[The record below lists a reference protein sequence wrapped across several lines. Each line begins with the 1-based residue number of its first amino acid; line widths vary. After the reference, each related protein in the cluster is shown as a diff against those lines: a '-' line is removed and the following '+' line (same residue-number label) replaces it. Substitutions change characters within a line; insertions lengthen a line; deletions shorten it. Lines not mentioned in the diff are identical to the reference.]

1 MKKVL
6 GLAISFCMLFG
17 TVFAKGVYD
26 GDIQLHLGLGLDSA
40 KAVAEVPYDLEKSVK
55 CNLESGSTT
64 VDFELSTWHLFD
76 VNDLIGVGFNLGFS
90 GGFGKTSKMGTTVE
104 LNGKTTPVD
113 QLFPVELKP
122 SFAGH
127 FNGLIGPAVG
137 FTLNDVIKFD
147 LAVGFAYGLD
157 LYSYEYENYDPY
169 SRNTDT
175 KSDEFMIFG
184 AGFGFDV
191 QAKFFPKSVV
201 SPVLGYR
208 LSSIF
213 SSEVISSNVMIEFLS
228 GYWNSVNFI
237 ANEIYLGVSFNW

>member
-6 GLAISFCMLFG
+6 GLAISFCMFFG

-40 KAVAEVPYDLEKSVK
+40 KAVADFGLGKYTLEA
-55 CNLESGSTT
+55 GSTT

-90 GGFGKTSKMGTTVE
+90 GGIGKTSKMVMTQE
-104 LNGKTTPVD
+104 VD
-113 QLFPVELKP
+113 GRTLSSVSMSSDMLG
-122 SFAGH
+122 FAGH

-147 LAVGFAYGLD
+147 LAVGLAYGFD
-157 LYSYEYENYDPY
+157 LYSYAYEYETEY
-169 SRNTDT
+169 SRVTRGDAC
-175 KSDEFMIFG
+175 MIFG
-184 AGFGFDV
+184 AGFGCDV

-213 SSEVISSNVMIEFLS
+213 SSEVISSNENS
-228 GYWNSVNFI
+228 SSSHWDSVNYI

>member
-40 KAVAEVPYDLEKSVK
+40 KAVAEEPYSGKSAK
-55 CNLESGSTT
+55 ITLESGSTT

-90 GGFGKTSKMGTTVE
+90 GGIGKTSKMTVSSVPMPSDW
-104 LNGKTTPVD
+104 L
-113 QLFPVELKP
+113 

-147 LAVGFAYGLD
+147 LAVGLAYGFD
-157 LYSYEYENYDPY
+157 LYSYEYEIVTANYRSTTADA
-169 SRNTDT
+169 
-175 KSDEFMIFG
+175 FMIFG
-184 AGFGFDV
+184 AGFGCDV

-213 SSEVISSNVMIEFLS
+213 SSEVISSNEMIELLS
-228 GYWNSVNFI
+228 GYWNSVNYI

>member
-40 KAVAEVPYDLEKSVK
+40 KAVAEVPYDLTM
-55 CNLESGSTT
+55 ESGSTT

-90 GGFGKTSKMGTTVE
+90 GGIGKTSKMTLSSVPMPSDG
-104 LNGKTTPVD
+104 L
-113 QLFPVELKP
+113 

-147 LAVGFAYGLD
+147 LAVGLAYGFD
-157 LYSYEYENYDPY
+157 LYSYEYEIVTAN
-169 SRNTDT
+169 SRSTTADA
-175 KSDEFMIFG
+175 FMIFG
-184 AGFGFDV
+184 AGFGCDV

-213 SSEVISSNVMIEFLS
+213 SSEVISSNEMIELLS
-228 GYWNSVNFI
+228 GYWNSVNYI

>member
-40 KAVAEVPYDLEKSVK
+40 KAVAEVPYLEDSVK
-55 CNLESGSTT
+55 YTMESGSTT

-90 GGFGKTSKMGTTVE
+90 GGIGKTSKMTVSSV
-104 LNGKTTPVD
+104 PMPSD
-113 QLFPVELKP
+113 QL
-122 SFAGH
+122 SIAGH

-157 LYSYEYENYDPY
+157 LYSYEYENYDRY
-169 SRNTDT
+169 SRSSGVDT
-175 KSDEFMIFG
+175 FMIFG

-213 SSEVISSNVMIEFLS
+213 SSEVISSDLDFLS
-228 GYWNSVNFI
+228 AYWDSVNYI

>member
-40 KAVAEVPYDLEKSVK
+40 KAVAEEPYSGKSAK
-55 CNLESGSTT
+55 MTLESGSTT

-90 GGFGKTSKMGTTVE
+90 GGIGKTSKMTVSSVPMPSDW
-104 LNGKTTPVD
+104 L
-113 QLFPVELKP
+113 

-147 LAVGFAYGLD
+147 LAVGLAYGFD
-157 LYSYEYENYDPY
+157 LYSYEYEYETGY
-169 SRNTDT
+169 SRSSGVYT
-175 KSDEFMIFG
+175 FMIFG
-184 AGFGFDV
+184 AGFGCDV

-213 SSEVISSNVMIEFLS
+213 SSEVISSNKMIELLS
-228 GYWNSVNFI
+228 GYWNSVNYI

>member
-40 KAVAEVPYDLEKSVK
+40 KAVAESPYLEDSVK
-55 CNLESGSTT
+55 CTMESGSTT

-90 GGFGKTSKMGTTVE
+90 GGIGKTSKMTVSSVPMPSDW
-104 LNGKTTPVD
+104 L
-113 QLFPVELKP
+113 

-147 LAVGFAYGLD
+147 LAVGLAYGFD
-157 LYSYEYENYDPY
+157 LYSYEYDEYEIVTAN
-169 SRNTDT
+169 SRSTTADA
-175 KSDEFMIFG
+175 FMIFG
-184 AGFGFDV
+184 AGFGCDV

-213 SSEVISSNVMIEFLS
+213 SSEVISSNVMIELLS
-228 GYWNSVNFI
+228 GYWNSVNYI

>member
-40 KAVAEVPYDLEKSVK
+40 KAVAEVPYLEDSVK
-55 CNLESGSTT
+55 YTMESGSTT

-90 GGFGKTSKMGTTVE
+90 GGIGKTSKMTVSSVPMPSDR
-104 LNGKTTPVD
+104 L
-113 QLFPVELKP
+113 

-147 LAVGFAYGLD
+147 LAVGLAYGFD
-157 LYSYEYENYDPY
+157 LYSYEYEIVTAN
-169 SRNTDT
+169 SRSPTADT
-175 KSDEFMIFG
+175 FMIFG
-184 AGFGFDV
+184 AGFGCDV

-213 SSEVISSNVMIEFLS
+213 SSEVISSNVMIELLS
-228 GYWNSVNFI
+228 GYWNSVNYI

>member
-6 GLAISFCMLFG
+6 GLAISFCMFFG
-17 TVFAKGVYD
+17 TVFAKGGYD

-40 KAVAEVPYDLEKSVK
+40 KAVAEEPYSGKSAK
-55 CNLESGSTT
+55 MTLESGSTT

-90 GGFGKTSKMGTTVE
+90 GGIGKTSKMGMTAE
-104 LNGKTTPVD
+104 CNGITISAE
-113 QLFPVELKP
+113 QLFPVALEP
-122 SFAGH
+122 SIAGH

-147 LAVGFAYGLD
+147 LAVGFAYGFD
-157 LYSYEYENYDPY
+157 LYSYEREIFTTN
-169 SRNTDT
+169 SRSTT
-175 KSDEFMIFG
+175 GEVYMIFG
-184 AGFGFDV
+184 AGFGCDV

-213 SSEVISSNVMIEFLS
+213 SSEVISSNENS
-228 GYWNSVNFI
+228 SSSHWDSVNYI

>member
-40 KAVAEVPYDLEKSVK
+40 KAVAESSFYEQSLKTTMK
-55 CNLESGSTT
+55 SGSTT

-90 GGFGKTSKMGTTVE
+90 GGIGKTSKMGMTAE
-104 LNGKTTPVD
+104 CNGRTISAE
-113 QLFPVELKP
+113 QLSSLEP
-122 SFAGH
+122 SIAGH

-147 LAVGFAYGLD
+147 LAVGLAYGFD
-157 LYSYEYENYDPY
+157 LYSYAYEYENGY
-169 SRNTDT
+169 SRDAGG
-175 KSDEFMIFG
+175 DACMIFG
-184 AGFGFDV
+184 AGFGCDV

-213 SSEVISSNVMIEFLS
+213 SSEVISSDLDSLS
-228 GYWNSVNFI
+228 AYWDSVNYI

>member
-40 KAVAEVPYDLEKSVK
+40 KAVAESSVYEQSLK
-55 CNLESGSTT
+55 TTMKSGSTT

-90 GGFGKTSKMGTTVE
+90 GGIGKTSKLEQKSEVLGESESSKMPSDW
-104 LNGKTTPVD
+104 L
-113 QLFPVELKP
+113 

-147 LAVGFAYGLD
+147 LAVGLAYGFD
-157 LYSYEYENYDPY
+157 LYSYAYEYENGY
-169 SRNTDT
+169 SRDAGG
-175 KSDEFMIFG
+175 DACMIFG
-184 AGFGFDV
+184 AGFGCDV

-213 SSEVISSNVMIEFLS
+213 SSEVITSDENSSS
-228 GYWNSVNFI
+228 GNWDSVNFI

>member
-40 KAVAEVPYDLEKSVK
+40 KAVAEVPYLEQSVK
-55 CNLESGSTT
+55 ETLESGSTT

-90 GGFGKTSKMGTTVE
+90 GGIGKTSKLVMTEEFRGITFDIDSV
-104 LNGKTTPVD
+104 PSD
-113 QLFPVELKP
+113 QL
-122 SFAGH
+122 SIAGH

-147 LAVGFAYGLD
+147 LAVGLAYGFD
-157 LYSYEYENYDPY
+157 LYSYEYVEEDGY
-169 SRNTDT
+169 SRSTGVDT
-175 KSDEFMIFG
+175 FMIFG

-213 SSEVISSNVMIEFLS
+213 SSEVISSNEMIIQFLS
-228 GYWNSVNFI
+228 GFWNSVNFI

>member
-40 KAVAEVPYDLEKSVK
+40 KAVEEPYSGKSAK
-55 CNLESGSTT
+55 MTLESGSTT

-90 GGFGKTSKMGTTVE
+90 GGIGKTSKMGMTQE
-104 LNGKTTPVD
+104 VD
-113 QLFPVELKP
+113 GRTLSSVPMPSDWL

-147 LAVGFAYGLD
+147 LAVGLAYGFD
-157 LYSYEYENYDPY
+157 LYSYEYEYETGY
-169 SRNTDT
+169 SRSSGVYT
-175 KSDEFMIFG
+175 FMIFG
-184 AGFGFDV
+184 AGFGCDV

-213 SSEVISSNVMIEFLS
+213 SSEVISSDLDFLS
-228 GYWNSVNFI
+228 AYWDSVNYI

>member
-40 KAVAEVPYDLEKSVK
+40 KAVADFGLGKYTLEA
-55 CNLESGSTT
+55 GSTT

-90 GGFGKTSKMGTTVE
+90 GGIGKTSKLEQKSEVLGESESSKMPSDW
-104 LNGKTTPVD
+104 L
-113 QLFPVELKP
+113 

-147 LAVGFAYGLD
+147 LAVGLAYGFD
-157 LYSYEYENYDPY
+157 LYSYEYENEY
-169 SRNTDT
+169 SRSTGIDT
-175 KSDEFMIFG
+175 FMIFG

-213 SSEVISSNVMIEFLS
+213 SSEVITSNKTIDLLS
-228 GYWNSVNFI
+228 VYGFWNSVNFI

>member
-40 KAVAEVPYDLEKSVK
+40 KAVASASEQSVT
-55 CNLESGSTT
+55 LESGSTT

-90 GGFGKTSKMGTTVE
+90 GGIGKTSKITVSS
-104 LNGKTTPVD
+104 
-113 QLFPVELKP
+113 FPMPSDWL

-147 LAVGFAYGLD
+147 LAVGLAYGFD
-157 LYSYEYENYDPY
+157 LYSYAYEI
-169 SRNTDT
+169 DT
-175 KSDEFMIFG
+175 GYYRTARGDAYMIFG
-184 AGFGFDV
+184 AGFGCDV

-213 SSEVISSNVMIEFLS
+213 SSEVISSDLDSFS
-228 GYWNSVNFI
+228 GYWDSVNYI

>member
-40 KAVAEVPYDLEKSVK
+40 KAVAEVPYDLTM
-55 CNLESGSTT
+55 ESGSTT

-90 GGFGKTSKMGTTVE
+90 GGIGKTSKMTVSIVPMPSDG
-104 LNGKTTPVD
+104 L
-113 QLFPVELKP
+113 

-147 LAVGFAYGLD
+147 LAVGLAYGFD
-157 LYSYEYENYDPY
+157 SYSYEYEIVTAN
-169 SRNTDT
+169 SRSPTADA
-175 KSDEFMIFG
+175 FMIFG
-184 AGFGFDV
+184 AGFGCDV

-213 SSEVISSNVMIEFLS
+213 SSEVISSNVMIELLS
-228 GYWNSVNFI
+228 GYLNSVNYI

>member
-40 KAVAEVPYDLEKSVK
+40 KAVASAYGQSFT
-55 CNLESGSTT
+55 LESGSTT

-90 GGFGKTSKMGTTVE
+90 GGFGKTSKMGIE
-104 LNGKTTPVD
+104 QNGKTIPVD
-113 QLFPVELKP
+113 QLFLVELTP
-122 SFAGH
+122 SIAGH

-147 LAVGFAYGLD
+147 LAVGFAYGFD
-157 LYSYEYENYDPY
+157 LYSYEREIFTTN
-169 SRNTDT
+169 SRSTT
-175 KSDEFMIFG
+175 GEVYMIFG
-184 AGFGFDV
+184 AGFGCDV

-213 SSEVISSNVMIEFLS
+213 SSEVISLNSDNPS
-228 GYWNSVNFI
+228 DYWDSVNYI

>member
-40 KAVAEVPYDLEKSVK
+40 KAVAEVPYDLTM
-55 CNLESGSTT
+55 ESGSTT

-90 GGFGKTSKMGTTVE
+90 GGIGKTSKMTVSSVPMPSDG
-104 LNGKTTPVD
+104 L
-113 QLFPVELKP
+113 

-147 LAVGFAYGLD
+147 LAVGLAYGFD
-157 LYSYEYENYDPY
+157 LYSYEYEIVTAN
-169 SRNTDT
+169 SRSTTADA
-175 KSDEFMIFG
+175 FMIFG
-184 AGFGFDV
+184 AGFGCDV

-213 SSEVISSNVMIEFLS
+213 SSEVISSNVMIELLS
-228 GYWNSVNFI
+228 GYWNSVNYI

>member
-40 KAVAEVPYDLEKSVK
+40 KAVAEVPYLEDSVK
-55 CNLESGSTT
+55 YTMESGSTT

-90 GGFGKTSKMGTTVE
+90 GGIGKTSKMTVSSVPMPSDW
-104 LNGKTTPVD
+104 L
-113 QLFPVELKP
+113 

-147 LAVGFAYGLD
+147 LAVGLAYGFD
-157 LYSYEYENYDPY
+157 LYSYEYETEY
-169 SRNTDT
+169 SRGARGDAC
-175 KSDEFMIFG
+175 MIFG
-184 AGFGFDV
+184 AGFGCDV

-213 SSEVISSNVMIEFLS
+213 SSEVISSDLDFLS
-228 GYWNSVNFI
+228 AYWDSVNYI